1 VALAGAQDGLWA
13 VRGGNRKLVKKLVE
27 ISDSKLVNAK
37 VLILKHHLY
46 CQSVASKLWLGSFGF
61 TTPNSRFVHKA
72 KVFML
77 LLLLLAVLPCSML

>member
-27 ISDSKLVNAK
+27 VSDSKLVNAK
-37 VLILKHHLY
+37 VLKHHLH

-72 KVFML
+72 KAFML
-77 LLLLLAVLPCSML
+77 ILLLLAFLPCSML